1 MTGVE
6 ESAIQNEI
14 RKLRRK
20 EDEAFQQEAQKRQI
34 QMQRQYGGREKEDK
48 GLLDAQKSLLYFS
61 ASHRHIYE
69 ILQKVLDKDDF
80 PTEVYGKAFEAMGTL
95 WEEAG
100 NVFPAELISFFE
112 EGEAQ
117 RRVTEIFAAQPPA
130 DDGFDLQKAVNEA
143 AKVLKR
149 AKIDRK
155 TAQASTVEEIQQ
167 LVEEKRK
174 LEALHITI

>member
-1 MTGVE
+1 M
-6 ESAIQNEI
+6 
-14 RKLRRK
+14 
-20 EDEAFQQEAQKRQI
+20 
-34 QMQRQYGGREKEDK
+34 
-48 GLLDAQKSLLYFS
+48 
-61 ASHRHIYE
+61 
-69 ILQKVLDKDDF
+69 
-80 PTEVYGKAFEAMGTL
+80 
-95 WEEAG
+95 
-100 NVFPAELISFFE
+100 FPAELISFFE

-117 RRVTEIFAAQPPA
+117 RRVTEIFAAQSPA